1 MPALV
6 LEQRLQDA
14 PHPWILREEVLRAA
28 FLELSYPRPDDPY
41 LLLHNTAYDR
51 YLGVTFKPSPL
62 GHHGCHTEQ
71 HDCDD
76 EGDLMAVMWW
86 ASGPGF
92 RGVVLLRSVT
102 GRFLRAKGR
111 TKNKVELEDPVEN
124 IGAKL
129 VRQAATKTN
138 DLAGDGTTTF
148 VILAQGM
155 IAEGV
160 KIVAA
165 GANTV
170 QIARG
175 IEKTTKALVADVGLN
190 LKDIY
195 VESSYKI
202 SRKWTDSFEIP
213 MSETVPYSTQ
223 VKYKAKCEAMKHIN
237 KE

>member
-1 MPALV
+1 M
-6 LEQRLQDA
+6 Q
-14 PHPWILREEVLRAA
+14 
-28 FLELSYPRPDDPY
+28 LSYPRPDDPY

-62 GHHGCHTEQ
+62 GHHGCRTEQ

-102 GRFLRAKGR
+102 GRFLCAKGT

-155 IAEGV
+155 IVEGV

-175 IEKTTKALVADVGLN
+175 IEKTTKALVGKEKTRYCARPSLYRERTFVLR
-190 LKDIY
+190 L
-195 VESSYKI
+195 
-202 SRKWTDSFEIP
+202 
-213 MSETVPYSTQ
+213 SEVLPAVFDRQWCFATGTV
-223 VKYKAKCEAMKHIN
+223 
-237 KE
+237 